1 MKKQFLVVGCGDF
14 GKRISIELESHGADV
29 LLVERDMEIVEAMKD
44 RVSSAM
50 CLDASKIES
59 LDPLDVPS
67 MDAAITTMGAHF
79 EETVLT
85 TTNLLEL
92 GAKRVVVR
100 ASTTKQK
107 EILLKLGAHEV
118 FNPEY
123 QMAERLAKKLS
134 TIGALDVVPVGD
146 EYVISEVIAPKR
158 FAGKTLAELRLREK
172 FGVNLI
178 TILRTIV
185 SENDDGSG
193 REPSRQI
200 VGVPAADTKIIES
213 DALFLLGKE
222 SDIEDLID

>member
-14 GKRISIELESHGADV
+14 GKRLSVELERHGADV
-29 LLVERDMEIVEAMKD
+29 LLVERDMQIVEAMKD

-50 CLDASKIES
+50 RLDASKIEA
-59 LDPLDVPS
+59 LEPLEIPA
-67 MDAAITTMGAHF
+67 MDAAVVTMGGHF

-85 TTNLLEL
+85 TTNLIEL

-123 QMAERLAKKLS
+123 QMAERLAKKIS
-134 TIGALDVVPVGD
+134 TVGALDVVPVGG
-146 EYVISEVIAPKR
+146 EYVISEVIAPRR
-158 FAGKTLAELRLREK
+158 FVDKTLAELRLRDK

-178 TILRTIV
+178 TILRTLV
-185 SENDDGSG
+185 SDDDGSG

-200 VGVPAADTKIIES
+200 VGVPTADTKILEG
-213 DALFLLGKE
+213 DELFLLGKE